1 MIHEHYFRDIPKGVT
16 KMDIYRFLDL
26 FGVTCPVAQ
35 HVIKKAVAA
44 GQRGH
49 KDVTRDWQD
58 VQDSAA
64 RKLQMIEEDG
74 RINTAALNGE
84 MSADDLAHK
93 ILKAQALPGEI
104 VYKEDE
110 YLGSGQNPN
119 KR

>member
-1 MIHEHYFRDIPKGVT
+1 MSDHNHYFRDIPKGVT

-58 VQDSAA
+58 VQDSAM

-74 RINTAALNGE
+74 P
-84 MSADDLAHK
+84 DLT
-93 ILKAQALPGEI
+93 PTMNMMTGEI
-104 VYKEDE
+104 E
-110 YLGSGQNPN
+110 YLGSSHNPN
-119 KR
+119 KL

>member
-1 MIHEHYFRDIPKGVT
+1 MSNHNHYFRDIPKGVT

-74 RINTAALNGE
+74 RINAAALNGE
-84 MSADDLAHK
+84 LLQE
-93 ILKAQALPGEI
+93 ILSGEPQ
-104 VYKEDE
+104 
-110 YLGSGQNPN
+110 YLGSGHNPN
-119 KR
+119 KL